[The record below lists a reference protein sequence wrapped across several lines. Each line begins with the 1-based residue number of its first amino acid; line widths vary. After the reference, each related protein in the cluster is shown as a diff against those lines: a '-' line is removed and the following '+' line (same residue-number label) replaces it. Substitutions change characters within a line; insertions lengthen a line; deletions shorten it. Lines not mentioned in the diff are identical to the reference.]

1 MRLDREGGKSLSF
14 SLSGRPDVA
23 LCCCVTPIHHHRHSS
38 SSLSTTLV
46 LPLPLFL
53 SLFSLHPHPHHD
65 HSIWLWHPHPPP
77 PPPLFLLIINNSS
90 SSYSSFLLGSTSF
103 FSSSSNHDK
112 NLYEHFWQP
121 FDLPMSA
128 EPETL
133 QKYFSSSSSSSPR
146 IRHVWRNMN
155 ANSFSQTR
163 AYTKETWC
171 AKQGKR
177 MAGWKLKKML
187 RVPHFWS
194 SSLDSHSNLWLLS
207 TWRRW
212 TTYWWLWTFR
222 GLSPC
227 LAMHVFTKSLQR
239 TKTGRKRLKSCTERW

>member
-1 MRLDREGGKSLSF
+1 MTILF
-14 SLSGRPDVA
+14 
-23 LCCCVTPIHHHRHSS
+23 CFVTPIHHHRHLSS
-38 SSLSTTLV
+38 SSSTTL
-46 LPLPLFL
+46 LLPRPLPSHPF
-53 SLFSLHPHPHHD
+53 SWAVPPSLHPHPMITTLD
-65 HSIWLWHPHPPP
+65 
-77 PPPLFLLIINNSS
+77 
-90 SSYSSFLLGSTSF
+90 G
-103 FSSSSNHDK
+103 
-112 NLYEHFWQP
+112 HFWQP

-155 ANSFSQTR
+155 ANSFSQTS

-171 AKQGKR
+171 ARHGNR